1 MRHKT
6 ITLCPTSYEIAQ
18 GMTNFSG
25 WVRKQ
30 LLNMQINQ
38 GKQSQ
43 KQFICSDCGTTL
55 TTKGHDLHD
64 VPHATRRLSE
74 FRREDCNGT
83 FQVVLEGLE

>member
-38 GKQSQ
+38 QNEPK
-43 KQFICSDCGTTL
+43 KQFSCTGCDTIITT
-55 TTKGHDLHD
+55 THDLD
-64 VPHATRRLSE
+64 GVPHATRRLGRFGHKNCHGE
-74 FRREDCNGT
+74 L
-83 FQVVLEGLE
+83 QVVLEGLE